1 MRRNRIAAAL
11 LFGFLFLTGGKADSD
26 ILEILSPDNKAIY
39 DDAFASLVV
48 KTPPGKI
55 RRLEIETGEGKL
67 YIYKNSPKTGY
78 YCKSVKLKLGDNN
91 ITVTAYTDDNS
102 TVQKSVELFYR
113 SEVYEGADEA
123 PYKFKKF
130 FFHNNKNEKLC
141 AKCHKMKPD
150 FKKAPKKTI
159 KAKGALTEDIQV
171 LENPQDSNCYSCHEV
186 LTSRKNGHA
195 PSVNF
200 MCTVC
205 HTGKAGENNLLD
217 EGKSKYIQPDPIAP
231 RCFKCHERVEDIMKH
246 NRSDHGPTKLGRC
259 NKCHNP
265 HSSPNAFFLRKPIWK
280 LCTTCHAEKASGK
293 HVINAFVFSRNKG
306 GHPTRGRPDPS
317 RPGRELVCSSC
328 HNPHGSKGPFLLRT
342 TGSTPFKVC
351 KRCHKK

>member
-1 MRRNRIAAAL
+1 MRGKGACFL
-11 LFGFLFLTGGKADSD
+11 LLSGWLTLAGASANEKL
-26 ILEILSPDNKAIY
+26 IEIESPKNQAIY

-55 RRLEIETGEGKL
+55 KRLEIETGEGKL
-67 YIYKNSPKTGY
+67 YIYKSSPKTGY

-91 ITVTAYTDDNS
+91 ITVTAYGENNETEK
-102 TVQKSVELFYR
+102 KSVEIFYR

-123 PYKFKKF
+123 PYKFKKY
-130 FFHNNKNEKLC
+130 FFHNDKNEKLC
-141 AKCHKMKPD
+141 AKCHDMSPD
-150 FKKAPKKTI
+150 FKKAPTKTI
-159 KAKGALTEDIQV
+159 KAGGSLTADVEV
-171 LENPQDSNCYSCHEV
+171 LENPQDSHCYSCHEV

-217 EGKSKYIQPDPIAP
+217 EGKSKYLQPDPIAQN
-231 RCFKCHERVEDIMKH
+231 CFKCHNRVEDIMKH
-246 NRSDHGPTKLGRC
+246 NRSDHGPTKSGRC

-265 HSSPNAFFLRKPIWK
+265 HSSPNPFFLRKPIWE

-293 HVINAFVFSRNKG
+293 HVINAFVFSRNKE

>member
-1 MRRNRIAAAL
+1 MRRNPIAAIL
-11 LFGFLFLTGGKADSD
+11 LFGLLVSTGGRAESD
-26 ILEILSPDNKAIY
+26 VVEIVSPKNEAIY

-55 RRLEIETGEGKL
+55 KRLEIETGEGRL
-67 YIYKNSPKTGY
+67 YIYKNSPKSGY
-78 YCKSVKLKLGDNN
+78 YCKSVKLKLGENN
-91 ITVTAYTDDNS
+91 ITVTAYTYDNRTLS
-102 TVQKSVELFYR
+102 KYVEVFYR
-113 SEVYEGADEA
+113 SEVYEGVEDA
-123 PYKFKKF
+123 PYGFKKIY
-130 FFHNNKNEKLC
+130 FHNAENEKLC
-141 AKCHKMKPD
+141 AKCHNMNPD
-150 FKKAPKKTI
+150 FKKSQKKII

-171 LENPQDSNCYSCHEV
+171 LENPQDSNCYSCHEA

-205 HTGKAGENNLLD
+205 HTGKTGENNLMD
-217 EGKSKYIQPDPIAP
+217 EGKSRYIQPDPIAP
-231 RCFKCHERVEDIMKH
+231 ECFKCHERVEDIMKH

-265 HSSPNAFFLRKPIWK
+265 HSSPNPFFLRKPIWE

-293 HVINAFVFSRNKG
+293 HIINAFVFSRNRG

>member
-1 MRRNRIAAAL
+1 
-11 LFGFLFLTGGKADSD
+11 
-26 ILEILSPDNKAIY
+26 
-39 DDAFASLVV
+39 
-48 KTPPGKI
+48 
-55 RRLEIETGEGKL
+55 
-67 YIYKNSPKTGY
+67 
-78 YCKSVKLKLGDNN
+78 
-91 ITVTAYTDDNS
+91 
-102 TVQKSVELFYR
+102 
-113 SEVYEGADEA
+113 
-123 PYKFKKF
+123 
-130 FFHNNKNEKLC
+130 
-141 AKCHKMKPD
+141 
-150 FKKAPKKTI
+150 
-159 KAKGALTEDIQV
+159 
-171 LENPQDSNCYSCHEV
+171 
-186 LTSRKNGHA
+186 
-195 PSVNF
+195 

-217 EGKSKYIQPDPIAP
+217 EGKSRYIQPDPIAP

-265 HSSPNAFFLRKPIWK
+265 HSSPNPFFLRKPIWQ

-293 HVINAFVFSRNKG
+293 HVINAFVFSRNRE

-351 KRCHKK
+351 KRK